1 MPSVYD
7 PRSGRWWTHDGVA
20 PAEAA
25 PSATRA
31 TIVPLRGESG
41 ELWLVLP
48 QKRSGASPFDG
59 LSPRQRQVAE
69 LAALGS
75 SAKDIAVALDVGYET
90 VRTHLKNIYRM
101 LGVGSRTELA
111 RVARGDLML
120 HEP

>member
-1 MPSVYD
+1 L
-7 PRSGRWWTHDGVA
+7 RS
-20 PAEAA
+20 E
-25 PSATRA
+25 
-31 TIVPLRGESG
+31 EG

-48 QKRSGASPFDG
+48 KRRGAASPFAA

-101 LGVGSRTELA
+101 LAVASRTELA
-111 RVARGDLML
+111 RVARGDLIL
-120 HEP
+120 HAPPIETPNVNPQRS